1 MIGWWWSPAGIPCI
15 PLQLPARSWT
25 YPDLSTSWRWLVAGA
40 NEKPSIPLVV
50 PPEKKEVVLPA
61 MKTLMLVVFNS
72 EQRFCTT
79 RIHMLLSLRLE
90 DHPIETGN
98 WKFGAREPVP
108 NSWCSH
114 LPRARKIWTGPSSR
128 SASRAWDH
136 WWVCGEVV
144 ICWARISDHFKP
156 VRPCFFCVQCFVS
169 IIVANQQIRTADF
182 DPSFASVKQKGA
194 PMRNAQR
201 KDVLYKEHEVT
212 RAAGRRQVPLQA
224 VQVVDWVYIPTF
236 IFRIYLDKLQ
246 YFTHLKSSA
255 ILGCFPAI

>member
-1 MIGWWWSPAGIPCI
+1 
-15 PLQLPARSWT
+15 
-25 YPDLSTSWRWLVAGA
+25 
-40 NEKPSIPLVV
+40 
-50 PPEKKEVVLPA
+50 
-61 MKTLMLVVFNS
+61 MLVVFNA
-72 EQRFCTT
+72 EQPFCTT
-79 RIHMLLSLRLE
+79 RIHMLLSLHLE
-90 DHPIETGN
+90 AHPIKTGN
-98 WKFGAREPVP
+98 WKSGVCEPVP
-108 NSWCSH
+108 ISWCSH
-114 LPRARKIWTGPSSR
+114 SPRARKIWTGPSSR
-128 SASRAWDH
+128 SASPAWDH
-136 WWVCGEVV
+136 WWVCG
-144 ICWARISDHFKP
+144 ARISEYFRP

-169 IIVANQQIRTADF
+169 IIVADQLIRTADF

-201 KDVLYKEHEVT
+201 KDVLHKEHEVT